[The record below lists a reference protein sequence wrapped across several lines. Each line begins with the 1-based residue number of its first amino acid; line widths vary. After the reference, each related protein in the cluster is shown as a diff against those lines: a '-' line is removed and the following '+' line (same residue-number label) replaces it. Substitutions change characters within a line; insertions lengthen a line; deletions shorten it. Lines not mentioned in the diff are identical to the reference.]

1 MCTSRLRQ
9 PDCAVK
15 ERTSIGQ
22 TATQLPKPMH
32 EALVHHRLR
41 EAGPILA
48 GTAALAG
55 IDTLRA
61 EPDSEPAQPK
71 TRKPG
76 TEQLHHLL
84 AAPVST
90 YSWCYGNC
98 SLHRLGSPAAGT
110 HVAVRNG

>member
-48 GTAALAG
+48 GTAALAA
-55 IDTLRA
+55 IETLRA
-61 EPDSEPAQPK
+61 QPDSEPAQPK